1 MKASVTNGGFEK
13 REWVLERAGR
23 IIPWTHFTCF
33 HDLSNSVVPAGSCCR
48 PAGWRLLA
56 AALHAGATRAV
67 FQPARAFCLCADRL
81 ADIATAQTGALLG
94 PMQFAL
100 LALLFASAA
109 SLVWVPVL
117 ALFGVVQIAI
127 SGLVVLLIVY
137 VIMSWV
143 QTESPVALVVERL
156 CKPLLAPLRRRLPLI
171 GGIDVAPLVALVLL
185 QIAAMVLASL
195 QRSLL
200 LG

>member
-1 MKASVTNGGFEK
+1 MIYQILSFLLEVAAGLLGGACLLRLYMQAQRVPFSNPLGRFVFALTDWLILPLRKLVPSWGRWDSAS
-13 REWVLERAGR
+13 
-23 IIPWTHFTCF
+23 
-33 HDLSNSVVPAGSCCR
+33 
-48 PAGWRLLA
+48 LLA
-56 AALHAGATRAV
+56 AWLV
-67 FQPARAFCLCADRL
+67 KL
-81 ADIATAQTGALLG
+81 
-94 PMQFAL
+94 MQFAL

-137 VIMSWV
+137 VILSWV

-195 QRSLL
+195 QRSVL